1 MTVSE
6 HHVITMS
13 YEVREGGPG
22 GQLVEQMSTHY
33 PFKFLFGTGKLLPGF
48 EAAIDGLSERD
59 AFAFTLPPQ
68 EAYGF
73 VEEGNI
79 IEIAKSVFDQ
89 SPDLAGQTLH
99 TGQFVA
105 LTDDLGDTHNGTIL
119 SWTEEKVKID
129 FNHALAGKTLHFK
142 GVILNIRK
150 ATVDELVRGTYIQE
164 GGVRR

>member
-6 HHVITMS
+6 HNIITMS

-22 GQLVEQMSTHY
+22 GRMVEQMSSHY

-48 EAAIDGLSERD
+48 EAAIAGLSERD
-59 AFAFTLPPQ
+59 SFAFVLPPQ

-73 VEEGNI
+73 VEPGNI
-79 IEIAKSVFDQ
+79 IDIPKTVFEQ
-89 SPDLAGQTLH
+89 SPELAGQALH
-99 TGQFVA
+99 EGQFVA

-119 SWTEEKVKID
+119 SWTTEHVKVD

-142 GVILNIRK
+142 GVVLNIRK
-150 ATVDELVRGTYIQE
+150 ATVDELVRGAYIQE